1 MESEIEKVVVDNAQ
15 ETVGTAPHKSYKV
28 EGTHRQKK
36 AIAILAAEGG
46 PVSTAMVKAG
56 YSPETARSP
65 ALLTKSKA
73 YTTLLA
79 KHLPD
84 THLLKKHREF
94 LDAPRIKRTY
104 VKGVVV
110 DETIETDPSSV
121 KALDMAYKLTGKYAP
136 EGGNTTN
143 VLIVQLSETAAERY
157 KVVEPVPITS

>member
-15 ETVGTAPHKSYKV
+15 ETVGTAPRKSYKV
-28 EGTHRQKK
+28 EGTYRQKK
-36 AIAILAAEGG
+36 AIAILAKEGG

-56 YSPETARSP
+56 YSPESARNP
-65 ALLTKSKA
+65 HVLTKSKS
-73 YTTLLA
+73 YQQLM
-79 KHLPD
+79 KKYLPD

-143 VLIVQLSETAAERY
+143 VLIVQLSDTAAARY
-157 KVVEPVPITS
+157 KTAEPQSS